1 MAEAESA
8 KAWTFEAKAIGL
20 EDMANAFKHTAIA
33 EMIVTGA
40 VRHIARIKIRS
51 ILFARNLL

>member
-1 MAEAESA
+1 LAEAESA
-8 KAWTFEAKAIGL
+8 KAWTFEAKAI